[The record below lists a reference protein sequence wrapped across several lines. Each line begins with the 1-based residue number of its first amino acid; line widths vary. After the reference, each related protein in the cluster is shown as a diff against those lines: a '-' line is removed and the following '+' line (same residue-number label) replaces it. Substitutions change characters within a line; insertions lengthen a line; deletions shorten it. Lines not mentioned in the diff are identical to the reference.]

1 MTSRTIHLDITGM
14 SCANCSGT
22 IQDALESL
30 DGVSEADANFATDE
44 GSVTYDPDEVSLQE
58 IYDAID
64 EAGYGAV
71 SETVTVAIS
80 DMTCANCA
88 ETNETALESTP
99 GVINA
104 EVNYATDEAQ
114 VTYNPAEVSV
124 AALYDAIEDAGYSPV
139 REEGNDEDSG
149 QDARDAARQNEI
161 RKQLRLTLFGAVLS
175 APLLFFLVEKFLLGG
190 GIFPETILGVE
201 FGWAEFLLATPVQ
214 LVLGWPFYKNSYKA
228 VVKNG
233 HANMDVLIAL
243 GSTTAYVYSVA
254 VLLEVIAGG
263 LYFDTAALIL
273 LFITLG
279 NYLEARSKGQAG
291 EALRKLLEMEADT
304 ATVVDED
311 GNEKEVALED
321 VEVGDRMKV
330 RPGEQ
335 IPTDGV
341 VVDGQSAVDES
352 MVTGESVP
360 VEKEEDDEVVGSTIN
375 ENGVLVVEATK
386 VGEDTA
392 LQQIVQTVKEA
403 QSRQPDIQ
411 NLADRISA
419 YFVPAVI
426 VNALLWSIV
435 WFLFPEAL
443 AGFVEW
449 VPLLD
454 LVAGGPVAAG
464 GVSVFEF
471 AIIVFASAV
480 LIACPCALG
489 LATPAATMVGTT
501 IGAQNGVLFKG
512 GDILERA
519 KDVDTVVF
527 DKTGTLTKGEMELT
541 DVVVFD
547 NDGQPIP
554 DGGDPAA
561 DGGQLTARDRLSEDD
576 VLRLAAI
583 AESGSEHPLA
593 RAIVD
598 GARERG
604 IDVSDPDDFENV
616 PGHGI
621 KATVGDSKVL
631 VGNRK
636 LLRDNGID
644 PSPAQETMER
654 LENEGKTAMPVAYEG
669 ELVGVVADADT
680 IKESAK
686 DAVSQLRERG
696 VDVMMI
702 TGDNE
707 RTARAVAEQVGIDP
721 ENVRAEVLPEDKSD
735 AVESIQDDGRKAM
748 MVGDGVNDAPAL
760 AVAHVGTA
768 IGSGTDVAIEAA
780 DVTLMRDD
788 PVDVVKAI
796 RISDATLQKI
806 KQNLVWALG
815 YNTSMIPLASLGLL
829 QPVLAAA
836 AMAFSSVSV
845 LSNSLLFRRY
855 TPTTTTSSSDAS
867 ADTIHYP
874 MSTLSRQTVRKYL
887 VDTAASE
894 PTYLR
899 ARDVASDLDGSP
911 KAVAQ
916 YLSQLQDEL
925 VDVSLEKWAR
935 SKSTTWKLEVC
946 EA

>member
-1 MTSRTIHLDITGM
+1 METRTAHLDVTGM
-14 SCANCSGT
+14 TCANCSQTVGE
-22 IQDALESL
+22 ALESL
-30 DGVSEADANFATDE
+30 DGVREANVNFATDE
-44 GSVTYDPDEVSLQE
+44 GSVEYDPDEVTLRE
-58 IYDAID
+58 IYDAI
-64 EAGYGAV
+64 EGAGYGAV
-71 SETVTVAIS
+71 SETVTIAIS

-88 ETNETALESTP
+88 DTNETALEAVP
-99 GVINA
+99 GVVEA

-114 VTYNPAEVSV
+114 VRYNPADTDRE
-124 AALYDAIEDAGYSPV
+124 AMYDAIEDAGYSPV
-139 REEGNDEDSG
+139 REEGDESG
-149 QDARDAARQNEI
+149 GDARDAAREAEI
-161 RKQLRLTLFGAVLS
+161 RKQLRLTLFGAALS
-175 APLLFFLVEKFLLGG
+175 APLLFFLAEKFILGG
-190 GIFPETILGVE
+190 GVVPETLFGVE
-201 FGWAEFLLATPVQ
+201 FGWVEFALATPVQ
-214 LVLGWPFYKNSYKA
+214 VVLGWPFYKNSYKA
-228 VVKNG
+228 LVKNG
-233 HANMDVLIAL
+233 RANMDVLIAL

-254 VLLEVIAGG
+254 VLSGLIAGG

-273 LFITLG
+273 VFITLG

-291 EALRKLLEMEADT
+291 EALRKLLEMEAET

-311 GNEKEVALED
+311 GNEEEIPLED

-360 VEKEEDDEVVGSTIN
+360 VEKEEGDEVVGSTIN

-386 VGEDTA
+386 VGADTA
-392 LQQIVQTVKEA
+392 LQQIVQTVKDA

-426 VNALLWSIV
+426 ANAVLWAVV
-435 WFLFPEAL
+435 WFAFPEVL
-443 AGFVEW
+443 AGFVGW
-449 VPLLD
+449 LPAWG
-454 LVAGGPVAAG
+454 LVAGGPAVAG
-464 GVSVFEF
+464 GTVTVFEF
-471 AIIVFASAV
+471 AVIVFASAV

-547 NDGQPIP
+547 GDGQPVT
-554 DGGDPAA
+554 DGGDTAA

-593 RAIVD
+593 RAIVE
-598 GARERG
+598 GAEERS
-604 IDVSDPDDFENV
+604 IDVASPDDFENV

-621 KATVGDSKVL
+621 RATVGESEVL

-644 PSPAQETMER
+644 PEPAAETMER
-654 LENEGKTAMPVAYEG
+654 LENEGKTAMLVAYEG

-686 DAVSQLRERG
+686 DAVSQLKERG

-735 AVESIQDDGRKAM
+735 AVESIQDEGRKAM

-760 AVAHVGTA
+760 AVAYVGTA

-788 PVDVVKAI
+788 PLDVVKTI

-815 YNTSMIPLASLGLL
+815 YNTAMIPLASLGLL
-829 QPVLAAA
+829 QPVLAAG

-845 LSNSLLFRRY
+845 LTNSLLFRRY
-855 TPTTTTSSSDAS
+855 APDH
-867 ADTIHYP
+867 DYK
-874 MSTLSRQTVRKYL
+874 LFGR
-887 VDTAASE
+887 
-894 PTYLR
+894 LR
-899 ARDVASDLDGSP
+899 
-911 KAVAQ
+911 
-916 YLSQLQDEL
+916 
-925 VDVSLEKWAR
+925 
-935 SKSTTWKLEVC
+935 
-946 EA
+946 

>member
-1 MTSRTIHLDITGM
+1 MSTRTAHLDITGM
-14 SCANCSGT
+14 SCANCSQTVGE
-22 IQDALESL
+22 ALESF
-30 DGVSEADANFATDE
+30 DGVREANVNFATDE
-44 GSVTYDPDEVSLQE
+44 GSVEYDPDEVTLRE
-58 IYDAID
+58 IYDAI
-64 EAGYGAV
+64 EGAGYGAV
-71 SETVTVAIS
+71 SETVTIAIS

-88 ETNETALESTP
+88 DTNETALEAVP
-99 GVINA
+99 GVVEA

-114 VTYNPAEVSV
+114 VRYNPADTNRE
-124 AALYDAIEDAGYSPV
+124 AMYDAIEDAGYSPV
-139 REEGNDEDSG
+139 REEGDESG
-149 QDARDAARQNEI
+149 GDARDAAREAEI
-161 RKQLRLTLFGAVLS
+161 RKQLRLTLFGAALS
-175 APLLFFLVEKFLLGG
+175 APLLFFLAEKFVLGG
-190 GIFPETILGVE
+190 GVVPETLFGVE
-201 FGWAEFLLATPVQ
+201 FGWVEFALATPVQ
-214 LVLGWPFYKNSYKA
+214 VVLGWPFYKNSYKA
-228 VVKNG
+228 LVKNG
-233 HANMDVLIAL
+233 RANMDVLIAL

-254 VLLEVIAGG
+254 VLSGLIAGG

-273 LFITLG
+273 VFITLG

-291 EALRKLLEMEADT
+291 EALRKLLEMEAET

-311 GNEKEVALED
+311 GNEEEIPLED

-360 VEKEEDDEVVGSTIN
+360 VEKEEGDEVVGSTIN

-386 VGEDTA
+386 VGADTA
-392 LQQIVQTVKEA
+392 LQQIVQTVKDA

-426 VNALLWSIV
+426 ANAVLWAVV
-435 WFLFPEAL
+435 WFAFPEVL
-443 AGFVEW
+443 AGFVGW
-449 VPLLD
+449 LPAWG
-454 LVAGGPVAAG
+454 LVAGGPAVAG
-464 GVSVFEF
+464 GTVTVFEF

-547 NDGQPIP
+547 GDGQPVT
-554 DGGDPAA
+554 DGGDTAA

-593 RAIVD
+593 RAIVE
-598 GARERG
+598 GAEERS
-604 IDVSDPDDFENV
+604 IDVTSPDDFENV

-621 KATVGDSKVL
+621 RATVGESEVL

-644 PSPAQETMER
+644 PEPAAETMER
-654 LENEGKTAMPVAYEG
+654 LENEGKTAMLVAYEG

-686 DAVSQLRERG
+686 DAVSQLKERG

-735 AVESIQDDGRKAM
+735 AVESIQDEGRKAM

-760 AVAHVGTA
+760 AVAYVGTA

-788 PVDVVKAI
+788 PLDVVKAI

-815 YNTSMIPLASLGLL
+815 YNTAMIPLASLGLL
-829 QPVLAAA
+829 QPVLAAG

-845 LSNSLLFRRY
+845 LTNSLLFRRY
-855 TPTTTTSSSDAS
+855 APDH
-867 ADTIHYP
+867 DYK
-874 MSTLSRQTVRKYL
+874 LFGR
-887 VDTAASE
+887 
-894 PTYLR
+894 LR
-899 ARDVASDLDGSP
+899 
-911 KAVAQ
+911 
-916 YLSQLQDEL
+916 
-925 VDVSLEKWAR
+925 
-935 SKSTTWKLEVC
+935 
-946 EA
+946 